1 MDKEKDRLAQ
11 AYTGRELETAQFIL
25 IDTNMV
31 IYLGEDGDMRLFGG
45 RLKESLEKMTGKSA
59 FAGPACWN

>member
-1 MDKEKDRLAQ
+1 MDKEKDRLEQ
-11 AYTGRELETAQFIL
+11 AYTDRETETAQFIL
-25 IDTNMV
+25 IDTNLP
-31 IYLGEDGDMRLFGG
+31 INLGEDGDRRLFGG

>member
-45 RLKESLEKMTGKSA
+45 RLKESLEKNDRRKRC
-59 FAGPACWN
+59 FRH